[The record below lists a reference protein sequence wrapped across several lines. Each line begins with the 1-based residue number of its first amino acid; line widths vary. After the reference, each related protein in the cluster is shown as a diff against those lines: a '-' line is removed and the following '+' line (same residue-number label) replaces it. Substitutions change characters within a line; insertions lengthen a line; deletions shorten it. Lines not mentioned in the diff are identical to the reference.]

1 MDWSTFE
8 REHDFDNT
16 LFNATRQA
24 LLLLSQSDFKDATL
38 FAFAFNAVSY
48 PGISL
53 SVDTSAGSREQ
64 GLYPPDW
71 TNECVETEVPAISEL
86 WQASFAQIDDDIVA
100 LIDATDD
107 DDVLD
112 TFEAGYLHSLR
123 SVMLR
128 LERSAA
134 FDVIDTGEP
143 FWTLVTQ
150 VDADTDQEE
159 ALLEQLRQSS
169 IG

>member
-1 MDWSTFE
+1 MDWTTFE
-8 REHDFDNT
+8 RQHDFNNT
-16 LFNATRQA
+16 LFNTTREA
-24 LLLLSQSDFKDATL
+24 LRLLAQSEFKDATL

-53 SVDTSAGSREQ
+53 SVDTAAGSREQ

-71 TNECVETEVPAISEL
+71 TNECIETDVPEISAL
-86 WQASFAQIDDDIVA
+86 WQASFAHIDDDIGA

-107 DDVLD
+107 DDALD
-112 TFEAGYLHSLR
+112 AFEAGYLHSLR

-128 LERSAA
+128 LERGAA
-134 FDVIDTGEP
+134 FDAIATAEP

-150 VDADTDQEE
+150 IDADTDAEE
-159 ALLEQLRQSS
+159 ALLEQLRRA
-169 IG
+169 